1 MKKYNLACFFVAAL
15 YIGIAVFIYVFFN
28 GTDEKKDG
36 QHLVEI
42 NVVMTQLKSWDTYK
56 EPDLSGLTRIKAVSF
71 LEAKDLNAK
80 EKVQSFFGKINGMD
94 RYVEPLWA
102 GEEFKGLV
110 RFDYETTYQWGKYIV
125 CMESVILL
133 SGFILLVGMLYIR
146 IAVLGPFIRLSNMP
160 YELSKGHFTM
170 ELEESKNRFFGKFV
184 WGISMLRDNLK
195 LARKNE
201 LKLEKEKKLLLL
213 SISHDIKTPLNSIKL
228 YSKAL
233 AEGVYKT
240 EEKKWQA
247 AEQIGVLSME
257 IEDFVRKIVKNSS
270 EDILPIEV
278 ENTEFYLEEYVE
290 MIRTAYGPKLRL
302 SMTEL
307 AIGAYEN
314 RLLKG
319 SMDSAFEVMENLM
332 ENALKYGDGR
342 QVSIDFYEEDY
353 CQLIQVSNSGNPVS
367 SKEMPHLFDSFYRG
381 SNAGSQEGNGLGL
394 YICREMM
401 HKMDGDIFAERKED
415 GMSFTLVFR

>member
-42 NVVMTQLKSWDTYK
+42 NVVMTQLKSRGTYK

-110 RFDYETTYQWGKYIV
+110 RFDYETAYQWGKYIV
-125 CMESVILL
+125 WMESVILL

-146 IAVLGPFIRLSNMP
+146 IAVLAPFTRLSNMP

-240 EEKKWQA
+240 EEKKRQA

-307 AIGAYEN
+307 VIGAYEN

-319 SMDSAFEVMENLM
+319 SMDSAFEVMENLL

-342 QVSIDFYEEDY
+342 QISIDFYEEDY

>member
-28 GTDEKKDG
+28 GIDEKKDG

-42 NVVMTQLKSWDTYK
+42 NVVMTQLKSWGTYK

-80 EKVQSFFGKINGMD
+80 DKVQSFFGKINGMD

-125 CMESVILL
+125 WMESVILL

-146 IAVLGPFIRLSNMP
+146 IAVLEPFTRLSNMP

-184 WGISMLRDNLK
+184 WGVSMLRDNLK

-240 EEKKWQA
+240 EEKKKQA
-247 AEQIGVLSME
+247 AEQIGALSLE

-270 EDILPIEV
+270 EAILPIEV

-307 AIGAYEN
+307 VIGAYEN

-342 QVSIDFYEEDY
+342 QISIDFYEEDY

>member
-1 MKKYNLACFFVAAL
+1 
-15 YIGIAVFIYVFFN
+15 
-28 GTDEKKDG
+28 
-36 QHLVEI
+36 
-42 NVVMTQLKSWDTYK
+42 
-56 EPDLSGLTRIKAVSF
+56 
-71 LEAKDLNAK
+71 
-80 EKVQSFFGKINGMD
+80 
-94 RYVEPLWA
+94 
-102 GEEFKGLV
+102 
-110 RFDYETTYQWGKYIV
+110 
-125 CMESVILL
+125 ME
-133 SGFILLVGMLYIR
+133 
-146 IAVLGPFIRLSNMP
+146 
-160 YELSKGHFTM
+160 
-170 ELEESKNRFFGKFV
+170 
-184 WGISMLRDNLK
+184 
-195 LARKNE
+195 
-201 LKLEKEKKLLLL
+201 
-213 SISHDIKTPLNSIKL
+213 
-228 YSKAL
+228 
-233 AEGVYKT
+233 EGVYKT
-240 EEKKWQA
+240 EEKKRQA
-247 AEQIGVLSME
+247 AEQIGALSLE

-342 QVSIDFYEEDY
+342 QISIDFYEEDY